1 MVGIFFQGVVLGL
14 IIAITLGPA
23 FFSIIQTG
31 INRGF
36 RSGLFMAIGISI
48 SDLVLI
54 TISYFGIAHI
64 FANPNNKLYI
74 GIIGGI
80 VLIGFGLVT
89 FSRKPEVLKRRS
101 ANYVTPTKIPG
112 PFAYIVKGFLL
123 NIANPFIILFWLA
136 AMGWVSSHAEKG
148 ELLNYAFTFFLGTI
162 ATVFATD
169 LLKSYVGNKIKPYLR
184 PRIQL
189 WINKIV
195 GMLLMIFAVILIV
208 RVLMG
213 W

>member
-1 MVGIFFQGVVLGL
+1 MAGIFFQGVALGL

-36 RSGLFMAIGISI
+36 KSGAFMAVGISI
-48 SDLVLI
+48 SDLVLV
-54 TISYFGIAHI
+54 TISYFGVAQV

-80 VLIGFGLVT
+80 VLFGFGLVT
-89 FSRKPEVLKRRS
+89 FSRKPEILRRRS
-101 ANYVTPTKIPG
+101 ANYVTPTKIPA
-112 PFAYIVKGFLL
+112 PFAYVIKGFLL
-123 NIANPFIILFWLA
+123 NIANPFIVLFWLA
-136 AMGWVSSHAEKG
+136 SMGWVSSHANEG
-148 ELLNYAFTFFLGTI
+148 ELFNSALTFYLGTI
-162 ATVFATD
+162 ITVFSTD
-169 LLKSYVGNKIKPYLR
+169 LLKSYIGNKIKPYLR

-189 WINKIV
+189 WVNKIV
-195 GMLLMIFAVILIV
+195 GVLLVVFAFILIV